1 MIVYGRT
8 HTYYAESCISAKC
21 EMLKYLDFKMITP
34 SPPRPRYNPTGKW
47 DTSIKTQCLSYG
59 SQIYYKALAL
69 LLITVLIKVYIFS
82 SCALEQVRQN
92 DFTTDDTLVFIIH
105 NVG

>member
-1 MIVYGRT
+1 MWNVKIFGFW
-8 HTYYAESCISAKC
+8 I
-21 EMLKYLDFKMITP
+21 P
-34 SPPRPRYNPTGKW
+34 PPPPRPRYNPTGKW
-47 DTSIKTQCLSYG
+47 DTSIKTQCLGYG

-105 NVG
+105 NVGWTYLIDY

>member
-1 MIVYGRT
+1 MWNVEIFGFW
-8 HTYYAESCISAKC
+8 I
-21 EMLKYLDFKMITP
+21 P
-34 SPPRPRYNPTGKW
+34 PPPRPRYNPTGKW
-47 DTSIKTQCLSYG
+47 DTSIKTQCLGPG

-105 NVG
+105 NVGWTYLIDY